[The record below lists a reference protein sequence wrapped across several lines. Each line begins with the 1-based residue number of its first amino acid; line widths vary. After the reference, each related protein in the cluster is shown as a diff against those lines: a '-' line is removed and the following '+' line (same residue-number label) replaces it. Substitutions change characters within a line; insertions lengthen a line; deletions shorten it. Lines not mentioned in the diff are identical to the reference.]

1 MPSYLFIEAY
11 VFLFGAIVGSFL
23 NVCIYRIPSEKSIV
37 SPPSHCP
44 SCGERV
50 RPYDNIPLLSW
61 LLLGGKCRFCRARI
75 SVRYPLV
82 ELLTALL
89 TLFLFREYGFSAD
102 FAALF
107 LFSAALV
114 VITFIDLDHQIIPDI
129 ISLPGIPLGFAF
141 SFFLPQVGWK
151 NSLIGILV
159 GGGSLL
165 VVAYAYELI
174 TKKEGMGGGD
184 IKLLA
189 MMGAFL
195 GWKSIPFIIFISSL
209 LGSVIGISLMI
220 AQKKDSKLAIPFGPF
235 LATAAIIY
243 IFYGDSIIGWY
254 LNVGAARGYPSP

>member
-1 MPSYLFIEAY
+1 MPFFLFIDAF

-23 NVCIYRIPSEKSIV
+23 NVCIYRIPAEKSIV

-151 NSLIGILV
+151 NSMIGILA

-165 VVAYAYELI
+165 IVAYAYELI
-174 TKKEGMGGGD
+174 TRKEGMGGGD

-195 GWKSIPFIIFISSL
+195 GWKSIPFIIFVGSL

-243 IFYGDSIIGWY
+243 IFFGDNIIGWY